1 MMSALPSLAISS
13 LMAGVSALEGIV
25 ATVPRWAGMGRDSD
39 PPPATRSGR
48 RGRDSDPPPATRS
61 GRRGRDSGTP
71 PATATSGLAGAPVP
85 SKRQRPDLVS
95 KVHVVRTAG
104 RKAATPPEGRNLA

>member
-48 RGRDSDPPPATRS
+48 RGRDSGP
-61 GRRGRDSGTP
+61 P